1 MTPPSRPGTVLLT
14 DYAWPDDSVERAVV
28 EAAGHTLVTGPAGPA
43 PAEAVE
49 RLVAEHRPDGILTCW
64 APVSAA
70 AIDASPELRIVA
82 RLGVG
87 LDNIAVDAATER
99 GVWVTNVPDYCVEEV
114 SDHAV
119 GMVLA
124 WTRGL
129 ARYDREVRAG
139 RWDPAGARL
148 RRLST
153 LTCGVVGYG
162 RIGRA
167 TARKLGAFGCRVL
180 AHDPHAPKD
189 AAGVELTDLEDLLR
203 RSDVVILHVPLTP
216 ATHHL
221 VGAEQLALMRPG
233 GLLVNVSRGGL
244 VDTDAVTESLA
255 AGHLDGAALD
265 VLETEPRVPAR
276 LLAQPGALLTPHIAF
291 SSDASVTELRRRA
304 AEEVVR
310 TLAGEA
316 PTHPC
321 NRPAARDGD
330 GDGGVQA
337 GNGADVGAAGQVRGP
352 AEPTSAGTAG
362 TASGTAGPTSGTAG
376 APAEAAGVAAGIGG
390 ALPAEPGTA
399 RTTAGESR

>member
-14 DYAWPDDSVERAVV
+14 DYAWPDDSVERSVIE
-28 EAAGHTLVTGPAGPA
+28 EAGLTLVTGPADPTT
-43 PAEAVE
+43 AESVE
-49 RLVAEHRPDGILTCW
+49 KLVAEHRPAGILTCW

-70 AIDASPELRIVA
+70 AITTSPDLRIVA

-87 LDNIAVDAATER
+87 LDNIAVEAATER

-129 ARYDREVRAG
+129 ARYDREVRSG
-139 RWDPAGARL
+139 SWDPAGARL

-167 TARKLGAFGCRVL
+167 TARKLGAFGCRILV
-180 AHDPHAPKD
+180 HDPFPPQDAP
-189 AAGVELTDLEDLLR
+189 GIEPVGLEELLR
-203 RSDVVILHVPLTP
+203 RSDVVILHVPLTKD
-216 ATHHL
+216 THHL
-221 VGAEQLALMRPG
+221 IGAAQLALMPPG

-244 VDTDAVTESLA
+244 VDTDAVIEALH
-255 AGHLDGAALD
+255 GGRLDGAALD
-265 VLETEPRVPAR
+265 VLETEPQVPAA
-276 LLAQPGALLTPHIAF
+276 LSAHPGALLTPHVAF

-310 TLAGEA
+310 VLGDEA
-316 PTHPC
+316 PAHAC
-321 NRPAARDGD
+321 NSPHGVPAGS
-330 GDGGVQA
+330 GV
-337 GNGADVGAAGQVRGP
+337 R
-352 AEPTSAGTAG
+352 
-362 TASGTAGPTSGTAG
+362 
-376 APAEAAGVAAGIGG
+376 
-390 ALPAEPGTA
+390 
-399 RTTAGESR
+399 R